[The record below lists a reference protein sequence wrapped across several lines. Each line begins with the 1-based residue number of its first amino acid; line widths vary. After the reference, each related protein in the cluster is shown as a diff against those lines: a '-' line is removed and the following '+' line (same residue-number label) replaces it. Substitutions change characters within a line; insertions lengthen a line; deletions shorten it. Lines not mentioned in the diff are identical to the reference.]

1 MSIGSTLSTNS
12 VELLYLISNRHQTWY
27 RPKGLPHIIQVQSSQ
42 HHPCSFICKFITQ
55 IDNMLIKKLHLINP
69 YQVIRFPFQT
79 IYYIGCFT
87 YNKRLYLSS
96 FVRYDMVGLVA
107 IVLLGL
113 KKDNLLFGDHR
124 SFDPTNKLL
133 GFTAKHRSA
142 DQLYTTRMI
151 GFFGHSVSK
160 YNFGER

>member
-96 FVRYDMVGLVA
+96 FVRYDMVCLVA

-113 KKDNLLFGDHR
+113 KRITFCLAITALLILR
-124 SFDPTNKLL
+124 INSSVLPLNIDPQINSILPGWL
-133 GFTAKHRSA
+133 DFLVIV
-142 DQLYTTRMI
+142 Q
-151 GFFGHSVSK
+151 
-160 YNFGER
+160 